1 MQCRTT
7 SRLSSAE
14 LIIFFYHPKPTLPVK
29 SKQYVTASLQP
40 RTALKLP
47 GLLSGSIPNERPA
60 SSPASPAGGS
70 PLALCECTHEDG
82 GRGNPDCQPRDF
94 GLGEPGVQGQSS
106 AALRAAAGRRE
117 VHRFRESGVGS
128 SWFASSGSLSLLFLP
143 LFHSF
148 NVKNSLPKGKRG
160 KLPLH
165 TLHC

>member
-7 SRLSSAE
+7 SHLSSAE

-82 GRGNPDCQPRDF
+82 GDPDRQPRDF

-106 AALRAAAGRRE
+106 AALRAAAGRRD
-117 VHRFRESGVGS
+117 VHRLWESGVKS
-128 SWFASSGSLSLLFLP
+128 SCFASSGSLSLLFLP

-148 NVKNSLPKGKRG
+148 NIKNSLPGGKSG

-165 TLHC
+165 TLRC